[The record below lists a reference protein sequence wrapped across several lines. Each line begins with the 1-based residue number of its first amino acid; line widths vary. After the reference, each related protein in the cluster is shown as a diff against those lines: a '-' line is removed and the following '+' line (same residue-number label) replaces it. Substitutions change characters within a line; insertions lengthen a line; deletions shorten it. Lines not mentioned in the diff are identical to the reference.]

1 MCFSPT
7 ASFAMSGVLAGIGA
21 ASVRANASKS
31 HRMLAA
37 IPLLFAAQQAA
48 EGAVWL
54 TVGNAARANVQA
66 LAVDAFLGF
75 AVVLWPIWLPVSLAR
90 AEKVEARRR
99 ILWVLSAVGVSFS
112 LCAAGLLTHWQPWA
126 RVASHSIAYEYEYG
140 RNVPVQL
147 FCLSAYVVPSVAP
160 FFVST
165 ARLARVLG
173 VALVVS
179 MGVAFILQRQALPSV
194 WCFLAAVLSAL
205 VFFAVPKRVTAAH
218 AA

>member
-21 ASVRANASKS
+21 ASVGANASRS

-54 TVGNAARANVQA
+54 TVGDAGWPTVQK

-75 AVVLWPIWLPVSLAR
+75 AVAVWPVWLPVSLAR
-90 AEKVEARRR
+90 AERDERRRR
-99 ILWVLSAVGVSFS
+99 ILRGLSAVGALFAV
-112 LCAAGLLTHWQPWA
+112 CAAALLTHWQPWA
-126 RVASHSIAYEYEYG
+126 RVANHSIAYEYEYG
-140 RNVPVQL
+140 RNVPVQI
-147 FCLSAYVVPSVAP
+147 FCLCAYVVPAVVP

-173 VALVVS
+173 AALVGS
-179 MGVAFILQRQALPSV
+179 MGVAFILQRVALPSV
-194 WCFLAAVLSAL
+194 WCFMAAVLSAL
-205 VFFAVPKRVTAAH
+205 VFFAVPKRTATPRPA
-218 AA
+218 

>member
-21 ASVRANASKS
+21 ASVGANASKP

-54 TVGNAARANVQA
+54 TVGDAGWPSVHK

-75 AVVLWPIWLPVSLAR
+75 AVVVWPVWLPASLAR
-90 AEKVEARRR
+90 AEQVERRR
-99 ILWVLSAVGVSFS
+99 RVLRVLSAVGALFGV
-112 LCAAGLLTHWQPWA
+112 CAAALLTVWQPWA
-126 RVASHSIAYEYEYG
+126 RVASHSIVYEYEYG
-140 RNVPVQL
+140 RNVPVQI
-147 FCLSAYVVPSVAP
+147 FCLCAYVIPSVAP

-165 ARLARVLG
+165 ARLARLLG
-173 VALVVS
+173 AALVAS

-205 VFFAVPKRVTAAH
+205 VFFAVPKKVTTG
-218 AA
+218 